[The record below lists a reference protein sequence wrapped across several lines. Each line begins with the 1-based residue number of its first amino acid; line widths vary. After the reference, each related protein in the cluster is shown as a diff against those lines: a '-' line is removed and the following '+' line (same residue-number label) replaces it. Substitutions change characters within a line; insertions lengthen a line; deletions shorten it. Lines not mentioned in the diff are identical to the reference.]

1 MAQRLEE
8 MLKSVRG
15 VLGERKRLARMEKK
29 LVSTLNKALARIGY
43 KVAPAK
49 ATAKKGRRRR
59 ARRAT
64 GTARRSRRVTATP
77 RRRKTAAGRR
87 RKTGGARRRA
97 RAKKS

>member
-64 GTARRSRRVTATP
+64 GTARRRRVTATP
-77 RRRKTAAGRR
+77 RRRKAAAGRR